1 MESRT
6 NLHPPCIIVH
16 GGAWAIPESL
26 KEPSINGV
34 KRAAKTGYDR
44 LIEVLKITNVE
55 PYFEHCGYVPNELQL
70 TNLVELKKKCVPVVH
85 VSLFHSVVIAW
96 HTVYA
101 TSFCWADGLCWSDG
115 KVKFTLIEAVHDIG

>member
-1 MESRT
+1 MRTIFYLLMESRT
-6 NLHPPCIIVH
+6 NLYPPCIIVH

-70 TNLVELKKKCVPVVH
+70 TDLVELKKVC
-85 VSLFHSVVIAW
+85 SSGSCQSI
-96 HTVYA
+96 
-101 TSFCWADGLCWSDG
+101 SFCGHCMAYSLCHLFLLGGWSLL
-115 KVKFTLIEAVHDIG
+115 V

>member
-1 MESRT
+1 MRTIFYLLMESRT

-26 KEPSINGV
+26 KEPSIIGV

-70 TNLVELKKKCVPVVH
+70 TDLVELKKSVFLWFMSVYFILW
-85 VSLFHSVVIAW
+85 SLHGIQSMPPLLAGQMVFA
-96 HTVYA
+96 
-101 TSFCWADGLCWSDG
+101 GLMGRSNS
-115 KVKFTLIEAVHDIG
+115 L

>member
-44 LIEVLKITNVE
+44 LTEVLKITNIE

-70 TNLVELKKKCVPVVH
+70 TDVVELKKSVFLWFMSVYFILW
-85 VSLFHSVVIAW
+85 SLPPPLFAGRMVFA
-96 HTVYA
+96 
-101 TSFCWADGLCWSDG
+101 GLMGRSNS
-115 KVKFTLIEAVHDIG
+115 L